1 MIKFQE
7 MYNQVNAVIY
17 FLPEED
23 KSKLPSKLINFF
35 KNKANKKPEEVIDVN
50 KSLDKQGFNDETI
63 IMLYHI
69 NSLIKN

>member
-1 MIKFQE
+1 MSEFQE

-23 KSKLPSKLINFF
+23 RSRLPSKLINFF

-50 KSLDKQGFNDETI
+50 KELDKQGFNNETI

-69 NSLIKN
+69 NTLIKD

>member
-23 KSKLPSKLINFF
+23 RNKLPNRLIRFF
-35 KNKANKKPEEVIDVN
+35 RDKANCEPEDVIDLN
-50 KSLDKQGFNDETI
+50 KGLEEQGFNDETI

-69 NSLIKN
+69 NNLIKK